1 MTPAHKLII
10 STALLPVLADFLE
23 DVPMNRLAKMRREN
37 VVNSIRAFDRMYTN
51 TEQTEDYTEAMEQ
64 QIQIQL
70 AFRSWLDESLKELEL

>member
-51 TEQTEDYTEAMEQ
+51 TEKTEDYNEAMEQ
-64 QIQIQL
+64 QNNIQL
-70 AFRSWLDESLKELEL
+70 AFRNWLDESLKQIEL

>member
-51 TEQTEDYTEAMEQ
+51 TEKTEDYNEAMEQ
-64 QIQIQL
+64 QNNIQL
-70 AFRSWLDESLKELEL
+70 AFRNWLAESLKQIEI

>member
-1 MTPAHKLII
+1 MKAEHKLII

-23 DVPMNRLAKMRREN
+23 DVPMNRYAKMKREN

-64 QIQIQL
+64 QVNIQRE
-70 AFRSWLDESLKELEL
+70 FRNWLNELFKEIEL

>member
-1 MTPAHKLII
+1 MKPEHKLII

>member
-51 TEQTEDYTEAMEQ
+51 TEKTEDYNEAMEQ
-64 QIQIQL
+64 QNNIQL
-70 AFRSWLDESLKELEL
+70 AFRNWLEESLKQIEL

>member
-51 TEQTEDYTEAMEQ
+51 TEKTEDYNEAMEQ
-64 QIQIQL
+64 QNNIQL
-70 AFRSWLDESLKELEL
+70 AFRNWLDESLKQIEI

>member
-23 DVPMNRLAKMRREN
+23 DVPMNRLAKMRRET

-51 TEQTEDYTEAMEQ
+51 TEKTEDYNEAMEQ
-64 QIQIQL
+64 QNNIQL
-70 AFRSWLDESLKELEL
+70 AFRNWLAESLKQIEL

>member
-51 TEQTEDYTEAMEQ
+51 TEKTEDYNEAMEQ
-64 QIQIQL
+64 QNNIQL
-70 AFRSWLDESLKELEL
+70 AFRNWLAESLKQIEL

>member
-51 TEQTEDYTEAMEQ
+51 TEKTEDYTEAMEQ
-64 QIQIQL
+64 QNNIQL
-70 AFRSWLDESLKELEL
+70 AFRNWLAESLKQIEL

>member
-1 MTPAHKLII
+1 MKPEHKLII

-64 QIQIQL
+64 QNNIQL
-70 AFRSWLDESLKELEL
+70 AFRSWLDESLKQIEL

>member
-37 VVNSIRAFDRMYTN
+37 VVNSIRVCDRMYTN
-51 TEQTEDYTEAMEQ
+51 TEQTEDYKEAMEQ
-64 QIQIQL
+64 QNNIQL
-70 AFRSWLDESLKELEL
+70 AFRSWLDESLKQIEL

>member
-1 MTPAHKLII
+1 MKPEHKLII

-51 TEQTEDYTEAMEQ
+51 TEKDEEWAEAMEQ
-64 QIQIQL
+64 QNNIQL
-70 AFRSWLDESLKELEL
+70 AFRSWLDESLKQIEL

>member
-70 AFRSWLDESLKELEL
+70 AFRSWLDESLKQIEL

>member
-1 MTPAHKLII
+1 MTPGHKLII

-51 TEQTEDYTEAMEQ
+51 TEKTEDYNEAMEQ
-64 QIQIQL
+64 QNNIQL
-70 AFRSWLDESLKELEL
+70 AFRNWLAESIKQIEL

>member
-23 DVPMNRLAKMRREN
+23 DVPMNRIAKMRREN

-51 TEQTEDYTEAMEQ
+51 TEKTEDYNEAMEQ
-64 QIQIQL
+64 QNNIQL
-70 AFRSWLDESLKELEL
+70 AFRNWLVEAFKDLEL

>member
-51 TEQTEDYTEAMEQ
+51 TEQTRNKQKTIKKQWNNRY
-64 QIQIQL
+64 
-70 AFRSWLDESLKELEL
+70 KYN

>member
-51 TEQTEDYTEAMEQ
+51 TEQTDDYKEAMEQ

>member
-23 DVPMNRLAKMRREN
+23 DVPMNRLAKMRRET

-51 TEQTEDYTEAMEQ
+51 TEKTEDYNEAMEQ
-64 QIQIQL
+64 QNKIQL
-70 AFRSWLDESLKELEL
+70 AFRNWLAESLKQIES

>member
-23 DVPMNRLAKMRREN
+23 DVPMNRYAKMKREN

-51 TEQTEDYTEAMEQ
+51 TEKDEEWTEAMEQ

-70 AFRSWLDESLKELEL
+70 AFRSWLDESLKQIEL

>member
-1 MTPAHKLII
+1 MKAEYKLII

-23 DVPMNRLAKMRREN
+23 DVPMNRYAKMKREN

-64 QIQIQL
+64 QVNIQRE
-70 AFRSWLDESLKELEL
+70 FRNWLNELFKEVEL

>member
-1 MTPAHKLII
+1 MKPEHKLII

-23 DVPMNRLAKMRREN
+23 DVPMNRYAKMKREN

-64 QIQIQL
+64 QNNIQL
-70 AFRSWLDESLKELEL
+70 AFRSWIDESLKQIEL

>member
-1 MTPAHKLII
+1 MKAEHKLII

-23 DVPMNRLAKMRREN
+23 DVPMNRYAKMKREN

-64 QIQIQL
+64 QVNIQRE
-70 AFRSWLDESLKELEL
+70 FRNWLNELFKDVEL